1 MTSDIADKKKHK
13 KQERIE
19 VKKVLS
25 TFRLITIFAA
35 TIFLVGCSGESSD
48 VPAAEEGAAPVMA
61 EPSLVEQI
69 LTPLPG
75 LEDVVPELTQ
85 KITVLMRTGAG
96 DITIDIFPE
105 AAPNAATRFIEL
117 VNEGFYDNTPV
128 FRVVPGFVAQ
138 FGINWRGEFPDWQDR
153 NFDDD
158 PVLFAHEPGTLAFA
172 KAGPN
177 TNSTQVFIN
186 YVNNNRL
193 AAPNLNFTV
202 FGMVVDGMAAA
213 EAFIPVGD
221 PSGGLDQGALWEDG
235 GVYLESLPAQPVM
248 IEEMRVISTVP

>member
-1 MTSDIADKKKHK
+1 M
-13 KQERIE
+13 
-19 VKKVLS
+19 KKVLNPFQL
-25 TFRLITIFAA
+25 TTIIAA
-35 TIFLVGCSGESSD
+35 LFILVGCSGESSD
-48 VPAAEEGAAPVMA
+48 APAAEEAAAPAMA
-61 EPSLVEQI
+61 EPAGVQQV

-85 KITVLMRTGAG
+85 KTTVLMRTGVG
-96 DITIDIFPE
+96 DITLDIFPE
-105 AAPNAATRFIEL
+105 AAPNAAARFIAL

-138 FGINWRGEFPDWQDR
+138 FGINWRGEFPEWQDR

-202 FGMVVDGMAAA
+202 FGMITDGMAAA

-248 IEEMRVISTVP
+248 IEEMRVINTIP